1 MVKTVK
7 RLFRKAEESNRS
19 EQLTLLEWNN
29 TATENENYSP
39 SEKLFGRK
47 SRTLLTILKKLLELR
62 HETEEEKRRMKI
74 KKEKQKHYYD
84 RNIREYETILTHNL
98 IEVDDKTYIRNR
110 KDLNIVRNQIEN
122 EEDEERQK
130 NEKEREYRN
139 NEVKTRPQR
148 ERWLPDNIR
157 R

>member
-1 MVKTVK
+1 M
-7 RLFRKAEESNRS
+7 
-19 EQLTLLEWNN
+19 Q
-29 TATENENYSP
+29 
-39 SEKLFGRK
+39 
-47 SRTLLTILKKLLELR
+47 
-62 HETEEEKRRMKI
+62 I

-130 NEKEREYRN
+130 NEKENRN
-139 NEVKTRPQR
+139 KEVKTRPQR
-148 ERWLPDNIR
+148 EKWLPDNIR